1 MLERI
6 VKLAETKYSQIFAVL
21 LSLMSLGYLGAYLKF
36 ARPRGFGGDFYAAM
50 FSSKIWDGSG
60 IFYGPIFVFERWIVD
75 GLPSIATIHF
85 FAIGSLV
92 LISLSLVLTIRINSL
107 QKKEV
112 LYCLAVWTFNS
123 YLYYSFSVV
132 SNPELIQLF
141 FLILMWWGLTT
152 KNYKIGWIAL
162 TLAALTKLVPLFL
175 FPILFLFFSWTG
187 LVASILIVLVAL
199 ILLSIGQG
207 ESILS
212 LVSQTIA
219 MNTSASAS
227 NTSSPQPDSEQFL
240 GLSSAI
246 ARFLGMQPGQDFEYI
261 TGFSNLLILA
271 LYITVL
277 VVSIAIY
284 RSNILTE
291 HKVFVA
297 YIFALFMTLLPMLHL
312 SQVHRHTFL
321 YLTPVWIALRIVY
334 SHDDSQERSHRY
346 MRLTNWLFIAYSF
359 IPIYFLDI
367 YNVNSSIGLHFGS
380 ELVPSLVMLT
390 EPIWL
395 NLFLLISTLY
405 YGISRIREVRRAQN
419 SSLGNS
425 K

>member
-1 MLERI
+1 ML
-6 VKLAETKYSQIFAVL
+6 VVL
-21 LSLMSLGYLGAYLKF
+21 VFLMSLGYLCAYLIF
-36 ARPRGFGGDFYAAM
+36 AKPRGFGGDFYAAM

-75 GLPSIATIHF
+75 GLSSIATIQF
-85 FAIGSLV
+85 FAIGSLF
-92 LISLSLVLTIRINSL
+92 LISLSLLLTIRMGSL

-112 LYCLAVWTFNS
+112 LYCLVVWTFNS

-141 FLILMWWGLTT
+141 FLILMWWALTNR
-152 KNYKIGWIAL
+152 NYKVGWIAI
-162 TLAALTKLVPLFL
+162 TLAALTKLVPFFL
-175 FPILFLFFSWTG
+175 FPVLLLFFSWTG
-187 LVASILIVLVAL
+187 LVASVLIVLVAL

-207 ESILS
+207 ESIFS

-246 ARFLGMQPGQDFEYI
+246 ARFLGMQPGQDFKYI
-261 TGFSNLLILA
+261 TGFSNLLIFV
-271 LYITVL
+271 LYVIVL

-284 RSNILTE
+284 RSKILTE

-297 YIFALFMTLLPMLHL
+297 YVFALFMAILPMLHL
-312 SQVHRHTFL
+312 SQVHRHTFI

-334 SHDDSQERSHRY
+334 SHDESQERSRRY
-346 MRLTNWLFIAYSF
+346 MRLTNWLFIVYSF

-367 YNVNSSIGLHFGS
+367 YNVNNSIGSHFGS
-380 ELVPSLVMLT
+380 EIVPSLLMLT
-390 EPIWL
+390 EPVWL
-395 NLFLLISTLY
+395 NLFLLLSILY
-405 YGISRIREVRRAQN
+405 YGISKIREVGRSQN
-419 SSLGNS
+419 ISL
-425 K
+425 

>member
-1 MLERI
+1 MLKRF
-6 VKLAETKYSQIFAVL
+6 VNFAEAKFSQVL
-21 LSLMSLGYLGAYLKF
+21 VVLVFLMSLGYLSAYLKF
-36 ARPRGFGGDFYAAM
+36 AKPRGFGGDFYAAM

-75 GLPSIATIHF
+75 GLSSIATIQF

-92 LISLSLVLTIRINSL
+92 LISLSLLLTIRIGGL

-112 LYCLAVWTFNS
+112 LYCLVVWTFNS

-141 FLILMWWGLTT
+141 FLILMWWALTNR
-152 KNYKIGWIAL
+152 NYKIGWIAI

-175 FPILFLFFSWTG
+175 FPVLLLFFSWTG
-187 LVASILIVLVAL
+187 LVASVLIVLVAL

-207 ESILS
+207 ESIFS
-212 LVSQTIA
+212 LISQSIA

-246 ARFLGMQPGQDFEYI
+246 ARFLGMQPGQDFKYI
-261 TGFSNLLILA
+261 TGFSNLLILV
-271 LYITVL
+271 LYVIVL
-277 VVSIAIY
+277 VVSLAIY
-284 RSNILTE
+284 RSKILTE
-291 HKVFVA
+291 HEVFVA
-297 YIFALFMTLLPMLHL
+297 YVFALFMALLPMLHL
-312 SQVHRHTFL
+312 SQVHRHTFI

-334 SHDDSQERSHRY
+334 SHDESRERSRRY
-346 MRLTNWLFIAYSF
+346 MRLTNWLFIVYSF

-367 YNVNSSIGLHFGS
+367 YNVNNSIGSHFGS
-380 ELVPSLVMLT
+380 EIVPSLLMLT
-390 EPIWL
+390 EPVWL
-395 NLFLLISTLY
+395 NLFLLFSILY
-405 YGISRIREVRRAQN
+405 YGISRIREVRRSQN
-419 SSLGNS
+419 ISL
-425 K
+425 